1 MRTPQPRP
9 EYDVLVTRIL
19 SGELTRLQAAELSE
33 TQTGLRPKTFLSWLR
48 SSGKLPDLKDTR
60 RNAGQLSQFAHKD
73 PDKIKSYADALALA
87 LSGKTSVRQA
97 AIKYNVSYLHLLRKW
112 RKARLVAADDET
124 TKALSEVLT
133 T

>member
-1 MRTPQPRP
+1 M
-9 EYDVLVTRIL
+9 
-19 SGELTRLQAAELSE
+19 QAAELSE

-73 PDKIKSYADALALA
+73 PDKVKAYADALALA

-97 AIKYNVSYLHLLRKW
+97 AIKYSVNYLHLLRKW
-112 RKARLVAADDET
+112 RKAKDVAADDATSE
-124 TKALSEVLT
+124 ALEDVLT
-133 T
+133 EM